1 MAIEDDFSVAANGDV
16 RHVSGTTNYTVLQ
29 LHRYLQDLADNASV
43 TGASDDVVDITSST
57 PSDRAT
63 NDIITLLGAYNIDDN
78 ASQFLFAGSVK
89 QGAGATE
96 EIYSGLQLLGAVNQT
111 DTQIQIIQ
119 DNGLPFTDTPFW
131 GDQVTPFNGDLVA
144 GILLRILV
152 KSREFGADIDGQR
165 ITIIAREFGDSYD
178 FFKVTLGE
186 GEAVGAIGTIS
197 DPQNQTAQAT
207 VTAYTHVT
215 NVEGFQQIDIGD
227 GNGNQPYYG
236 KWTYG
241 ADTSGD
247 QLKGVW
253 EFIKDLVGQAT
264 AKTIHGLDGELFF
277 GVTHSIIY
285 DGEAGGPFTE
295 DETVVWGTDIT
306 YDTLAG
312 GTFLAGDY
320 VSIGVLGAAGRVM
333 YDNGTTNMI
342 VALEDT
348 SITLVNGDVI
358 TELGAG
364 STTAAI
370 NVTILNNDKEGGSGI
385 LLGLDDQ
392 GLAGNLYLQVVT
404 GLAPVDDLPMRG
416 ITSSATALVNVTV
429 TARTVP
435 KTFLGSFTG
444 SLIGAY
450 GVGIDPGDLL
460 ATDTVEDLG
469 GVTRTPPNNVTFTVS
484 GLVSGEDRVLV
495 GPKAGGNDFNFV
507 QMTLDVA
514 LVGGAEVA
522 VDVNAIPDN
531 TPASG
536 TLRITLDDGRVRL
549 VAYSSFT
556 GSIFT
561 IASTDF
567 LTPDDAGIGNGVF
580 VAYIDKLAGATSEA
594 YTTVFASGQTL
605 WVRVR
610 DGGASPIKT
619 FEAQASLGAAGGS
632 STAIRTPDA

>member
-1 MAIEDDFSVAANGDV
+1 MPIEADFSVAANGDI
-16 RHVSGTTNYTVLQ
+16 RHVSGTATYTVLE
-29 LHRYLQDLADNASV
+29 LHRYLQDLADNESV
-43 TGASDDVVDITSST
+43 TGAADDVLDITSST
-57 PSDRAT
+57 PSERSTD
-63 NDIITLLGAYNIDDN
+63 NIITLLGTYNIDDL
-78 ASQFLFAGSVK
+78 ASEFLFAGSIK
-89 QGAGATE
+89 QGSGATE
-96 EIYSGLQLLGAVNQT
+96 EIYSGLQILGAVNQT
-111 DTQIQIIQ
+111 DTQVQIIQ
-119 DNGLPFTDTPFW
+119 DNGLPFTDSPFW
-131 GDQVTPFNGDLVA
+131 GDQVTPFNGDIVA

-165 ITIIAREFGDSYD
+165 IIIIAREYSDSYD

-215 NVEGFQQIDIGD
+215 NIEGFQQIDIGD

-295 DETVVWGTDIT
+295 DEVVVWGTDIT
-306 YDTLAG
+306 YDNLLG
-312 GTFLAGDY
+312 GTFLPGDY
-320 VSIGVLGAAGRVM
+320 VSIGALGAAGRVM
-333 YDNGTTNMI
+333 YDNGATNMI

-348 SITLVNGDVI
+348 SITILDDDVI

-364 STTAAI
+364 GTTADVA
-370 NVTILNNDKEGGSGI
+370 VTILNNDKEGGSGI
-385 LLGLDDQ
+385 LLGLEDL
-392 GLAGNLYLQVVT
+392 GLNGNLYLQVVT
-404 GLAPVDDLPMRG
+404 GLAPVDELPLRG
-416 ITSSATALVNVTV
+416 LTSSATALVNVTV
-429 TARTVP
+429 IARTVP

-460 ATDTVEDLG
+460 STDTVEDLG

-484 GLVSGEDRVLV
+484 GLVSGQDRLLV

-522 VDVNAIPDN
+522 IDVNVIPDN
-531 TPASG
+531 TPAAG
-536 TLRITLDDGRVRL
+536 VLRVTLDDGRVRRI
-549 VAYSSFT
+549 AYT
-556 GSIFT
+556 SIAGTVFT
-561 IASTDF
+561 IGSSSW
-567 LTPDDAGIGNGVF
+567 LTPDDAGIGNGVM
-580 VAYIDKLAGATSEA
+580 VAYIDKLAGATDEDFV
-594 YTTVFASGQTL
+594 TVFSSAQTL
-605 WVRVR
+605 WVRAR
-610 DGGASPIKT
+610 DGGGTPIKT
-619 FEAQASLGAAGGS
+619 FEAQAALGAAWA
-632 STAIRTPDA
+632 STVIRTPDA